1 MSIKNQYKPL
11 KTAKKGLKIL
21 YLHGCTGSSPVP
33 STKGHLTALKGIKG
47 HLRKLSDLF
56 SLVISYYY
64 IEKKGKGWS
73 EILKN
78 GSVYSPYIF

>member
-33 STKGHLTALKGIKG
+33 STK
-47 HLRKLSDLF
+47 
-56 SLVISYYY
+56 
-64 IEKKGKGWS
+64 EKRT
-73 EILKN
+73 ERFAFFRFTNFL
-78 GSVYSPYIF
+78 